1 MDVGIVQKTRQLVSQ
16 AQNGDASALSQL
28 CSVYGERVRRMVR
41 LRMGPELRAQ
51 LESMDLVQDAL
62 IAAVGGLNDFTYR
75 HEGDFLRWLSQ
86 VAENR
91 IRDHVDRLHAAK
103 RDVRRQVGVSDQ
115 PGSLRD
121 GPRRQAIPMVTTT
134 PSAVLV
140 RSEELNR
147 LERAMDRLKE
157 EYREVLLLAK
167 IEGLAHKDIAER
179 MNRSAAAVAK
189 LLSRAIVALA
199 NEFESLA

>member
-16 AQNGDASALSQL
+16 AQNGDASALGQL
-28 CSVYGERVRRMVR
+28 CSVYGERVRRLVR
-41 LRMGPELRAQ
+41 LRMGPELRSQ

-121 GPRRQAIPMVTTT
+121 GPRPQAIPMVTTT

-147 LERAMDRLKE
+147 LERAMDRLKD

>member
-1 MDVGIVQKTRQLVSQ
+1 LDVGIVQKTRQLVSQ
-16 AQNGDASALSQL
+16 AQNGDASALGQL
-28 CSVYGERVRRMVR
+28 CSVYGERVRRLVR
-41 LRMGPELRAQ
+41 LRMGPELRSQ

-121 GPRRQAIPMVTTT
+121 GPRPQAIPMVTTT

-147 LERAMDRLKE
+147 LERAMDRLKD

>member
-28 CSVYGERVRRMVR
+28 CSVYGERVRRLVR

-121 GPRRQAIPMVTTT
+121 GPRPQAIPMVTTT

-147 LERAMDRLKE
+147 LERAMDRLKD